1 MAKRGFDVLRAVTA
15 SPVQLS
21 GEPTVPAMSPEPF
34 RDPAITLNCWGRVH
48 GVDYR
53 SLSARQED
61 DLAADVAHNVARL
74 KAWCAQHHWLPATP
88 PDDLKIFV
96 SDEFKNPKS
105 LLPAAVGQ
113 RGRIELPA
121 WKVVAGEAPVMHELV
136 HVYLPN
142 GNRFLAEALAI
153 HLQDAL
159 GSNPAFPNFGRP
171 LDAVARDLVVKM
183 VPEFPD
189 GLDKIRLTDLDR
201 IATPSALRLRVG
213 LALYQDDPTGQA
225 HIYSLVGSFARFLI
239 ETHGVARFRT
249 LYDLTPLKPLDREA
263 GAAERW
269 RVAYGVPLGDI
280 EAEWKANLR
289 TAAGVR

>member
-1 MAKRGFDVLRAVTA
+1 MAKRGFEVLRAVTA
-15 SPVQLS
+15 SPAQPS
-21 GEPTVPAMSPEPF
+21 DESTSISPEPF
-34 RDPAITLNCWGRVH
+34 SDATITLNCWGRVH

-53 SLSARQED
+53 SLSARQEQ
-61 DLAADVAHNVARL
+61 DLTTDVTHNLGRL
-74 KAWCAQHHWLPATP
+74 KDWCAEHRWLPVDP

-121 WKVVAGEAPVMHELV
+121 WKVVAGEAPVLHELV

-159 GSNPAFPNFGRP
+159 GSSSAFPNFGRP
-171 LDAVARDLVVKM
+171 LHAVARDLVAKM

-189 GLDKIRLTDLDR
+189 GLDKIRLADLDR

-213 LALYQDDPTGQA
+213 LALYQDDPAGQA

-239 ETHGVARFRT
+239 ETRGVSRFHE
-249 LYDLTPLKPLDREA
+249 LYEMTPLKPLDREA
-263 GAAERW
+263 GAPERW
-269 RVAYGVPLGDI
+269 RDVYGASLGEI
-280 EAEWKANLR
+280 EAEWKTNLR
-289 TAAGVR
+289 TAAGLP

>member
-1 MAKRGFDVLRAVTA
+1 MAKRGFEVLRSVTA
-15 SPVQLS
+15 SPAQPS
-21 GEPTVPAMSPEPF
+21 GEPRALSEPF
-34 RDPAITLNCWGRVH
+34 SDPTTTLNCWGRVH

-53 SLSARQED
+53 SLSARQQD
-61 DLAADVAHNVARL
+61 DLAADIAHNLTRL
-74 KAWCAQHHWLPATP
+74 KEWCAEHRWVPDAA

-96 SDEFKNPKS
+96 SDDFKNPKS

-121 WKVVAGEAPVMHELV
+121 WKVVAGEAPLLHELV
-136 HVYLPN
+136 HVYFPN

-159 GSNPAFPNFGRP
+159 AANPAFPNFGRP
-171 LDAVARDLVVKM
+171 LHAAARDLVTKM
-183 VPEFPD
+183 VPEFPA
-189 GLDKIRLTDLDR
+189 GLDKIRLTDLDK

-239 ETHGVARFRT
+239 ESRGVARFRA
-249 LYDLTPLKPLDREA
+249 LYELTPLKPLDREA
-263 GAAERW
+263 GAPERW
-269 RVAYGVPLGDI
+269 RDVYGASLVEI
-280 EAEWKANLR
+280 ETEWKMNLYE
-289 TAAGVR
+289 AAGLP

>member
-1 MAKRGFDVLRAVTA
+1 MATRGFEVLRSVTA
-15 SPVQLS
+15 SAAQPS
-21 GEPTVPAMSPEPF
+21 GEPSALCEPF
-34 RDPAITLNCWGRVH
+34 SDPTITFHCWGRVH

-53 SLSARQED
+53 SLSAREQD
-61 DLAADVAHNVARL
+61 DLAADVAHNLARL
-74 KAWCAQHHWLPATP
+74 KGWCAQHRWMPVAP

-96 SDEFKNPKS
+96 SDEFKNAKS

-153 HLQDAL
+153 HLQAAL
-159 GSNPAFPNFGRP
+159 GRSPAFPNFGRP
-171 LDAVARDLVVKM
+171 LHAAARDLMAKM
-183 VPEFPD
+183 VPEFPN
-189 GLDKIRLTDLDR
+189 GLDKIRLGDLDK

-225 HIYSLVGSFARFLI
+225 HIYSLVGSFAQFLI
-239 ETHGVARFRT
+239 ETRGVARFRA
-249 LYDLTPLKPLDREA
+249 LYDVTPLRPLDREA
-263 GAAERW
+263 GAPERW
-269 RVAYGVPLGDI
+269 RDVYGTSLGEI
-280 EAEWKANLR
+280 EAEWKANLCQ
-289 TAAGVR
+289 AAGLP

>member
-1 MAKRGFDVLRAVTA
+1 MAKRGFDVVRAVTA
-15 SPVQLS
+15 SPAQRS
-21 GEPTVPAMSPEPF
+21 DEPIAASISPRF
-34 RDPAITLNCWGRVH
+34 DDPTITLNCWGRVH

-53 SLSARQED
+53 SLSARQEH
-61 DLAADVAHNVARL
+61 DLAADVADNLARL
-74 KAWCAQHHWLPATP
+74 KDWCAQQRWLPVGA

-96 SDEFKNPKS
+96 SDDFKNPKS

-136 HVYLPN
+136 HVFLPN

-159 GSNPAFPNFGRP
+159 GTSPAFPNFGRP
-171 LDAVARDLVVKM
+171 LDAVARDLMVKM
-183 VPEFPD
+183 VPEFPN
-189 GLDKIRLTDLDR
+189 GLDKIRLADLDR

-225 HIYSLVGSFARFLI
+225 HIYSLVGAFARFLI
-239 ETHGVARFRT
+239 ETRGTARFRA
-249 LYDLTPLKPLDREA
+249 LYELTPLKPLDREA

-269 RVAYGVPLGDI
+269 RDVYGASLGEI
-280 EAEWKANLR
+280 EAEWKANLCQ
-289 TAAGVR
+289 AAEST